1 MLRVPGYG
9 FERKEESGD
18 PNKKWLRRAIAV
30 YVGMMCNF
38 AAVTWAK
45 EPTALR
51 PESERGFVVVG
62 NLSRMSL
69 QGEDPG
75 TQRWAPGFG
84 IGGRLRGNAFPYFDL
99 QVEALYV
106 QRGLREELISEE
118 EIKTPGRRGQFHY
131 LQVPL
136 LLRLDFLSG
145 ARFGGWGFF
154 GVQASYMVA
163 STVREPASR
172 LGNLEAVKWHP
183 LDVGLVVGGGVAY
196 AREGVRGVVTLDFR
210 FDRSLPVFN
219 VEDKSALSPQFSVFS
234 VMVGVQYP
242 MNFRR

>member
-1 MLRVPGYG
+1 M
-9 FERKEESGD
+9 
-18 PNKKWLRRAIAV
+18 KWWIRLVIALCLSV
-30 YVGMMCNF
+30 VWISP
-38 AAVTWAK
+38 AKVLAK

-62 NLSRMSL
+62 NLSKMSL
-69 QGEDPG
+69 QDEDSG

-84 IGGRLRGNAFPYFDL
+84 VGGRLRGNAFPYFDL

-106 QRGLREELISEE
+106 QRGVREELISEE
-118 EIKTPGRRGQFHY
+118 GIKSAGRRGLFHY

-145 ARFGGWGFF
+145 DTFGGWGLF
-154 GVQASYMVA
+154 GVQASYMLA
-163 STVREPASR
+163 STVREPAGQ
-172 LGNLEAVKWHP
+172 LENPEAVKWHP
-183 LDVGLVVGGGVAY
+183 LDVGLVVGAGVAY
-196 AREGVRGVVTLDFR
+196 AREGASGVVTLDFR

-219 VEDKSALSPQFSVFS
+219 VEDKSALSPQFSTFS

-242 MNFRR
+242 MSLRR